1 MATETQPDQLIVQLE
16 GKIIRVVS
24 LNMPV
29 LTIGRTP
36 ENGLALAHQ
45 TISRHHADLHMTE
58 QGVTLTDLGSANG
71 TFLDGERLLANQ
83 PHLLSD
89 GTTFRIGPFLLTYR
103 AVKAPTVV
111 ADEEPEQHEE
121 PQSEAAPV
129 AAESEHAQEPIAEA
143 SPQEP
148 QKPQEPVSEQP
159 EQSSQDEQPEREA
172 QDAVVEFAA
181 VPRPTDVMPTIL
193 PEAPSEIPAVQSMAP
208 APRPAAPVSRGRDED
223 GSLYLGFLPDIFQED
238 DFLRRF
244 LHIFEDIWEPL
255 EHRQDHI
262 EMYFDPRTC
271 PASFLPWLAS
281 WLDLP
286 FNPYWPEARHRR
298 LLSAAM
304 ELYSWRGTAYGLT
317 RMIEV
322 CTGLTPLIRE
332 LPSQP
337 FVFQI
342 RIIMPPGASAEAVDK
357 AFIEELIQTHKPAHA
372 GYVLEVNL

>member
-1 MATETQPDQLIVQLE
+1 MATQDRPDQLIVQFE
-16 GKIIRVVS
+16 GKIIRVVP
-24 LNMPV
+24 LNVPL

-36 ENGLALAHQ
+36 ENGLTLAHQ
-45 TISRHHADLHMTE
+45 TISRHHADVRVE
-58 QGVTLTDLGSANG
+58 ERGVTLTDLGSANG
-71 TFLDGERLLANQ
+71 TFLDNERMLANQ
-83 PHLLSD
+83 PHLLND
-89 GTTFRIGPFLLTYR
+89 GATFRIGPFALTYR
-103 AVKAPTVV
+103 ALRKPAVA
-111 ADEEPEQHEE
+111 ADEEEQ
-121 PQSEAAPV
+121 
-129 AAESEHAQEPIAEA
+129 AQEPPVAEEA
-143 SPQEP
+143 PVSSQQAQEP
-148 QKPQEPVSEQP
+148 LPEIRTEQSEQP
-159 EQSSQDEQPEREA
+159 ERPEKPEQSEKIGQPEQPEQEE

-181 VPRPTDVMPTIL
+181 VPRPTDVMPTML
-193 PEAPSEIPAVQSMAP
+193 PDVSPSHSVIMRRE
-208 APRPAAPVSRGRDED
+208 RAAPVQREPEED

-286 FNPYWPEARHRR
+286 FNPHWPEARHRR

-337 FVFQI
+337 FVFHI
-342 RIIMPPGASAEAVDK
+342 RIITPPGAPAGTVDK
-357 AFIEELIQTHKPAHA
+357 DFIEELIQAHKPAHA
-372 GYVLEVNL
+372 GYVLEVNT

>member
-24 LNMPV
+24 LNMAL

-45 TISRHHADLHMTE
+45 TISRHHADLRVTE

-71 TFLDGERLLANQ
+71 TFLGSERLLANQ

-103 AVKAPTVV
+103 VVKTPTVV
-111 ADEEPEQHEE
+111 ADEEHEE
-121 PQSEAAPV
+121 PQNEAAPV
-129 AAESEHAQEPIAEA
+129 AAESEREQEPVAEA

-148 QKPQEPVSEQP
+148 QKPQEPVSEQS
-159 EQSSQDEQPEREA
+159 EQSLQDERPEREA
-172 QDAVVEFAA
+172 RDAVVEFAA
-181 VPRPTDVMPTIL
+181 VPRPTDVIPTIL
-193 PEAPSEIPAVQSMAP
+193 PEVPSEIAPVQSMTAAP
-208 APRPAAPVSRGRDED
+208 KPAAPLRRERDEN
-223 GSLYLGFLPDIFQED
+223 GSIYLGFLPDIFQED

-255 EHRQDHI
+255 EQRQDHI
-262 EMYFDPRTC
+262 GMYFDPRTC

-286 FNPYWPEARHRR
+286 FNPRWPEARHRR

-357 AFIEELIQTHKPAHA
+357 AFIEELIQAHKPAHA
-372 GYVLEVNL
+372 GYVLEVNI

>member
-1 MATETQPDQLIVQLE
+1 MATQDRPDQLIVQLE

-24 LNMPV
+24 LNTPV

-36 ENGLALAHQ
+36 ENGLTLAHQ
-45 TISRHHADLHMTE
+45 IISRHHADVRME
-58 QGVTLTDLGSANG
+58 ERGVVLTDLGSANG
-71 TFLDGERLLANQ
+71 TFLNNERLLANQ
-83 PHLLSD
+83 PYLLND
-89 GTTFRIGPFLLTYR
+89 GATFRIGPYSLTYR
-103 AVKAPTVV
+103 AIKKPAVA
-111 ADEEPEQHEE
+111 ADEQEQEQAEEPHETPIAAASQQAQETPRTLQEVPAGEPEQ
-121 PQSEAAPV
+121 SE
-129 AAESEHAQEPIAEA
+129 
-143 SPQEP
+143 
-148 QKPQEPVSEQP
+148 
-159 EQSSQDEQPEREA
+159 

-181 VPRPTDVMPTIL
+181 VSPPTDVMPAAL
-193 PEAPSEIPAVQSMAP
+193 PDVSPSSSVIMRRERATPVQ
-208 APRPAAPVSRGRDED
+208 RGPQEKS
-223 GSLYLGFLPDIFQED
+223 SLYLGFLPDIFQED
-238 DFLRRF
+238 DFLKRF

-286 FNPYWPEARHRR
+286 FNPHWPEARHRR

-337 FVFQI
+337 FVFHI
-342 RIIMPPGASAEAVDK
+342 RIIPPPGAPAGTVDK
-357 AFIEELIQTHKPAHA
+357 DFIEELIQTHKPAHA

>member
-1 MATETQPDQLIVQLE
+1 MATESQADQLIVQLE
-16 GKIIRVVS
+16 GKIIRVVA

-29 LTIGRTP
+29 LTVGRTP

-45 TISRHHADLHMTE
+45 TISRHQADLHVTG

-71 TFLDGERLLANQ
+71 TFLGNERLLANQ

-103 AVKAPTVV
+103 AIKTSAVA
-111 ADEEPEQHEE
+111 ADEE
-121 PQSEAAPV
+121 
-129 AAESEHAQEPIAEA
+129 QEPHLEEAVVVAEGQ
-143 SPQEP
+143 QE
-148 QKPQEPVSEQP
+148 QAQVQEMSQEQQEPVSEQP
-159 EQSSQDEQPEREA
+159 EQSLQAGQPEREV
-172 QDAVVEFAA
+172 QDAVVEFAV
-181 VPRPTDVMPTIL
+181 VPRPTDAIPTHL
-193 PEAPSEIPAVQSMAP
+193 PEMPSVQLVQSLAP
-208 APRPAAPVSRGRDED
+208 APEPVVPVRRGREED
-223 GSLYLGFLPDIFQED
+223 GRFYLEFLPDIFQED

-286 FNPYWPEARHRR
+286 FNPHWPEARHRR

-337 FVFQI
+337 FVFHI
-342 RIIMPPGASAEAVDK
+342 RIITPPGAAAGTVDTD
-357 AFIEELIQTHKPAHA
+357 FIEELIQTHKPAHA

>member
-1 MATETQPDQLIVQLE
+1 MATQDRPDQLIVQLE

-24 LNMPV
+24 LNTPL

-36 ENGLALAHQ
+36 ENGLTLAHQ
-45 TISRHHADLHMTE
+45 IISRHHADVRVE
-58 QGVTLTDLGSANG
+58 ERGVTLTDLGSANG
-71 TFLDGERLLANQ
+71 TFLNDERLLANQ

-89 GTTFRIGPFLLTYR
+89 GATFRIGPYSLTYR
-103 AVKAPTVV
+103 ALRKPAV
-111 ADEEPEQHEE
+111 ADDEQEPPQEAPATPTNQQAQETPREE
-121 PQSEAAPV
+121 PQKVPAD
-129 AAESEHAQEPIAEA
+129 EPE
-143 SPQEP
+143 
-148 QKPQEPVSEQP
+148 
-159 EQSSQDEQPEREA
+159 

-181 VPRPTDVMPTIL
+181 IARPTDVMPTAL
-193 PEAPSEIPAVQSMAP
+193 PDVSPSSSVIMRRERATPVQ
-208 APRPAAPVSRGRDED
+208 RGPQEES
-223 GSLYLGFLPDIFQED
+223 SLYLRFLPDIFQED
-238 DFLRRF
+238 DFLKRF
-244 LHIFEDIWEPL
+244 LRIFENIWEPL

-286 FNPYWPEARHRR
+286 FNPHWPETRHRR

-337 FVFQI
+337 FVFHI
-342 RIIMPPGASAEAVDK
+342 RIIPPPGAPAGTVDTD
-357 AFIEELIQTHKPAHA
+357 FIEELIQTHKPAHA